1 MLARN
6 LVALLS
12 AAALAVGV
20 GGVTG
25 VWWWSLIVAGLV
37 GALAVWMDYQHDV
50 TEVVIEEAAEP
61 ETEASPDELG
71 EHRMRREVG

>member
-6 LVALLS
+6 LLALAS

-20 GGVTG
+20 GGTFAN
-25 VWWWSLIVAGLV
+25 WWLSLIVAGLV

-50 TEVVIEEAAEP
+50 EVIVEEEVEPAADP
-61 ETEASPDELG
+61 LVDELG
-71 EHRMRREVG
+71 EQRMRRSEVR

>member
-6 LVALLS
+6 LLALAS

-20 GGVTG
+20 GGTFAN
-25 VWWWSLIVAGLV
+25 WWLSLIVAGLV

-50 TEVVIEEAAEP
+50 EVIVEEVEPAADP
-61 ETEASPDELG
+61 VDELG
-71 EHRMRREVG
+71 EQRMRRSEVR